1 MKAAQTGKAS
11 ETLDSRDEGA
21 VVLGEKG
28 ERGKGGIPTW
38 LAGLALLCSRISR
51 SLATRARASLV
62 VVGGVLVCG
71 RGARVASGQWWCTSR
86 NVLARSG
93 LRSAVWETHEAVAVV
108 NFTLTGSPSP
118 SVLEIWISGSSGA
131 WTNDRPGVLG
141 DWRR

>member
-1 MKAAQTGKAS
+1 
-11 ETLDSRDEGA
+11 
-21 VVLGEKG
+21 VLEEKG
-28 ERGKGGIPTW
+28 ERGKGGSPTW

-62 VVGGVLVCG
+62 VVGGVIVCG
-71 RGARVASGQWWCTSR
+71 RGASVASGQWCGTSR

-93 LRSAVWETHEAVAVV
+93 LRSGKRMRPSRWSTSP
-108 NFTLTGSPSP
+108 SPSP

-131 WTNDRPGVLG
+131 WTNDRPGVVG